1 MAKYIGRSEQ
11 LYPLDIMLWE
21 HRMLYASNLYTIA
34 ALDRFYNGHMLLFCR
49 IRGVLLHQFHVL
61 TAAAEHGSRS
71 HYLYHV
77 ARGLCVLSSS
87 TLRADLPTLIYVYT
101 L

>member
-49 IRGVLLHQFHVL
+49 IRGVLLHQFHGL
-61 TAAAEHGSRS
+61 TAAAEHGSRI

-77 ARGLCVLSSS
+77 ATNRATVDLSCFSHNRSS
-87 TLRADLPTLIYVYT
+87 
-101 L
+101 